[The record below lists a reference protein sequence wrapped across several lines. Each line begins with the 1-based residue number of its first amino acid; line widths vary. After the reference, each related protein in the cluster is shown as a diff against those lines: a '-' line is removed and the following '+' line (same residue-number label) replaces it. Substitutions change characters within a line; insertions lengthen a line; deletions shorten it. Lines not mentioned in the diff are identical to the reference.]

1 MKKKIQLDK
10 KRVISAILIVVLVLT
25 AFFAIKTV
33 AKNIVK
39 TKQNETMS
47 ADLDEAMGAD
57 VSGYLQHNGQYFEQN
72 EDITSILVMGV
83 DSTGKLQPKN
93 AVPGQ
98 FGQADT
104 IMLVLLDKKNK
115 EIRMINVVRDS
126 MVNVTVFDKNGDYA
140 ETKNAQ
146 ICLQYAY
153 GDGGESS
160 CQLTANSVSEMFY
173 NMPINYYVALNKTA
187 IQEINDTIGGVTV
200 TMSEDWSIHEDGTD
214 LNYTAGQKI
223 TLKGKEAMLFLFG
236 RDETAMG
243 TNMTRVTRQK
253 DYLNALLPQLK
264 SAAKEDIGII
274 TKIYS
279 ATQGHMYSNIE
290 LSDMIGMATDAL
302 NGGYSFGEMQILP
315 GQYVEGQKNDEY
327 HIDSDAIYEMVI
339 QNYYTS
345 VDISEVM
352 GTDEQ
357 NE

>member
-126 MVNVTVFDKNGDYA
+126 MVNVTVFPVSRS
-140 ETKNAQ
+140 NA
-146 ICLQYAY
+146 
-153 GDGGESS
+153 
-160 CQLTANSVSEMFY
+160 
-173 NMPINYYVALNKTA
+173 
-187 IQEINDTIGGVTV
+187 
-200 TMSEDWSIHEDGTD
+200 
-214 LNYTAGQKI
+214 
-223 TLKGKEAMLFLFG
+223 
-236 RDETAMG
+236 
-243 TNMTRVTRQK
+243 
-253 DYLNALLPQLK
+253 
-264 SAAKEDIGII
+264 
-274 TKIYS
+274 
-279 ATQGHMYSNIE
+279 
-290 LSDMIGMATDAL
+290 
-302 NGGYSFGEMQILP
+302 
-315 GQYVEGQKNDEY
+315 
-327 HIDSDAIYEMVI
+327 
-339 QNYYTS
+339 
-345 VDISEVM
+345 
-352 GTDEQ
+352 
-357 NE
+357 

>member
-173 NMPINYYVALNKTA
+173 SMPIDYYVAINKTA
-187 IQEINDTIGGVTV
+187 MQEINDTIGGVTV

-214 LNYTAGQKI
+214 LNYSAGQTV
-223 TLKGKEAMLFLFG
+223 TLKGKEAMLFLFS
-236 RDETAMG
+236 RNEEALG
-243 TNMTRVTRQK
+243 TNMNRVNRQK
-253 DYLNALLPQLK
+253 DYLSALIPQLK
-264 SAAKEDIGII
+264 AAAKDDIGII

-290 LSDMIGMATDAL
+290 LTDMIDMASEVL
-302 NGGYSFGEMQILP
+302 KGGYTFTEMQILP
-315 GQYVEGQKNDEY
+315 GEYVEGKKNDEY
-327 HIDSDAIYEMVI
+327 YTDSNAIYEMVI
-339 QNYYTS
+339 QNYYS
-345 VDISEVM
+345 PVDLSEVM
-352 GTDEQ
+352 GTDE
-357 NE
+357 

>member
-1 MKKKIQLDK
+1 M
-10 KRVISAILIVVLVLT
+10 
-25 AFFAIKTV
+25 
-33 AKNIVK
+33 
-39 TKQNETMS
+39 
-47 ADLDEAMGAD
+47 
-57 VSGYLQHNGQYFEQN
+57 
-72 EDITSILVMGV
+72 
-83 DSTGKLQPKN
+83 
-93 AVPGQ
+93 
-98 FGQADT
+98 
-104 IMLVLLDKKNK
+104 
-115 EIRMINVVRDS
+115 
-126 MVNVTVFDKNGDYA
+126 
-140 ETKNAQ
+140 
-146 ICLQYAY
+146 
-153 GDGGESS
+153 
-160 CQLTANSVSEMFY
+160 
-173 NMPINYYVALNKTA
+173 
-187 IQEINDTIGGVTV
+187 
-200 TMSEDWSIHEDGTD
+200 TD

-236 RDETAMG
+236 RDETSMG

-339 QNYYTS
+339 QNYYTP

-352 GTDEQ
+352 GTDKQ